1 MDVGTG
7 SLPRS
12 MTLGG
17 VGVDVHK
24 RSDNF
29 AYFFDT
35 KIKSIIE
42 NVVIDPNMYM

>member
-24 RSDNF
+24 RSDSF